1 VVWQRKFLLTGV
13 DAIVDNTYRSDDI
26 AVDSTGG
33 ITGMVLQK
41 IYPYKMYVH
50 RGSRIECVEDRVTAR
65 IILAPSLESIDMY
78 VKWTGVID
86 DISHIHMMEY
96 RSGAQLRLSLS
107 PLSTEEETPQEMA
120 GAEAENVVEAVQQQ
134 VASATTD
141 AAAAEQHPPP
151 EPAEIAESVEPPP
164 KRRKSCPVH
173 KKRWE
178 VCGCPQ

>member
-1 VVWQRKFLLTGV
+1 MLMLRQTHCTPIAPPIAELRSFAFVVK
-13 DAIVDNTYRSDDI
+13 
-26 AVDSTGG
+26 
-33 ITGMVLQK
+33 
-41 IYPYKMYVH
+41 
-50 RGSRIECVEDRVTAR
+50 
-65 IILAPSLESIDMY
+65 
-78 VKWTGVID
+78 
-86 DISHIHMMEY
+86 
-96 RSGAQLRLSLS
+96 
-107 PLSTEEETPQEMA
+107 
-120 GAEAENVVEAVQQQ
+120 